1 VKRPQPQNKPQ
12 RANEAELYPATER
25 HYASIGQIEKK
36 LRSKIGSV
44 VTAVAFTLVIGSF
57 GVGSARADNHHGDD
71 RGRGGDQHSDNH
83 NRGHRTCRGL
93 RAQADYYYTPR
104 PNYYAA
110 PEPDYYYGS
119 GPGYDTPPPEGSNLF
134 FGLWYGKPVDGS
146 VLIRN

>member
-36 LRSKIGSV
+36 LRSTGST

-71 RGRGGDQHSDNH
+71 RGRGGDQHRDNH
-83 NRGHRTCRGL
+83 NRGHRGP
-93 RAQADYYYTPR
+93 AVVYAPQPDYYYTPR

-110 PEPDYYYGS
+110 PEPGYYYGS
-119 GPGYDTPPPEGSNLF
+119 GPGYDTPPPEGINLF
-134 FGLWYGKPVDGS
+134 FGL
-146 VLIRN
+146 